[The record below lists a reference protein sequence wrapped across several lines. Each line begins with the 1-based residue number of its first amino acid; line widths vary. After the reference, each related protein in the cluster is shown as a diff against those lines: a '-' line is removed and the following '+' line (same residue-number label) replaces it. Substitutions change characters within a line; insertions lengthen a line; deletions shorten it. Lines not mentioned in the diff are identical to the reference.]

1 MSNRATTDP
10 VLTVRRDGYMRYS
23 LVWFT
28 PATGN
33 VVLACDQSFTRA
45 RDATTYGLKAG
56 FGCAIRVSLPTMK
69 G

>member
-1 MSNRATTDP
+1 MNRTTTGP

-23 LVWFT
+23 LVWYT
-28 PATGN
+28 RETGAIVPACPD
-33 VVLACDQSFTRA
+33 VFTRA

-56 FGCAIRVSLPTMK
+56 FGCAIRVSLPTSK